1 MTTEAHP
8 ESAPRPSLS
17 PVIKIGASAAIIV
30 AAVGYLL
37 QSSMSEQIEYF
48 RPADEVIATMATLK
62 GQKMR
67 MGGKVKKDSIFTKP
81 GTLEYQ
87 FEVYPIPGMV
97 KHPDALDKTVTVR
110 FTGVVPDTVKDAA
123 QVIVSGKLGD
133 DGVFQANDLLA
144 KCPSKYEA
152 AEKNQGKY

>member
-1 MTTEAHP
+1 MTSEAQP
-8 ESAPRPSLS
+8 TPAKGLS
-17 PVIKIGASAAIIV
+17 PALKIGASALVIAG
-30 AAVGYLL
+30 ALAYLL

-48 RPADEVIATMATLK
+48 RPADEVVMNAEALK

-67 MGGKVKKDSIFTKP
+67 MGGKVRAGTIFTKP

-87 FEVYPIPGMV
+87 FDVYPIEGMV
-97 KHPDALDKTVTVR
+97 KFKEAASKTVTVR
-110 FTGVVPDTVKDAA
+110 FTGVVPDTFKDDA
-123 QVIVSGKLGD
+123 QVIVTGKLGE
-133 DGVFQANDLLA
+133 DGTFYANDLLA

>member
-1 MTTEAHP
+1 MTTEAQP
-8 ESAPRPSLS
+8 DTAPRQSLS

-30 AAVGYLL
+30 ASVGYLL

-48 RPADEVIATMATLK
+48 RPADEVIATSAALR

-67 MGGKVKKDSIFTKP
+67 MGGMVKKDSIFTKP

-97 KHPDALDKTVTVR
+97 KHPEAMEKTITVR
-110 FTGVVPDTVKDAA
+110 FTGVVPDTFKDEA